1 MTTDTQTVAGRGA
14 DHALGLLIADGPRAA
29 QQARLIL
36 EDPTQAADERAV
48 AQVVLL
54 LVALREGGDAE
65 AEQLLAATES
75 FLQESAPVPRAMDLL
90 EHARGLRLRRQGRP
104 AESAALLE
112 PLNDRRDTRPT
123 VDACLTAAAL
133 GVAVSMAGDA
143 MAGLEHFYR
152 ALTLARL
159 SGNRSLLVNA
169 LNNLGST
176 QADLYNLDDA
186 EPMLRECLEQALQ
199 LGSRRQ
205 IIYAAG
211 NLVQCLCQMGQDS
224 QALAVARE
232 HLMPLVRADDPPAL
246 QRDEEV
252 AHALLNNGLVDEAQ
266 DWLDRDASVDP
277 MSNEMGTARAWLR
290 GRLLLA
296 RGQPEAA
303 LALCRQ
309 QQQRL
314 LEHGEQG
321 TVAADELGLLRLAA
335 QAAHRTGDHAL
346 AYDYLYQ
353 AFARHEL
360 LLGRAARSRQLSLQI
375 THRLRQ
381 TEWERD
387 AARELAAR
395 LETLNTS
402 LQAQMAE
409 NERLQER
416 LRALALEDP
425 LTGLHNRRHLMEAG
439 ATLLALMR
447 RRQEPL
453 AVALVDLD
461 HFKRVNDE
469 YGHDAGDRVLRGFA
483 DLTRRYTRIEDLA
496 CRFGGE
502 EFVLLLPGARAEQ
515 AATRLTALLERFR
528 EERFTDA
535 EGRSFSCTFSAGVT
549 QSDLSAEGLSHL
561 LTQADAALYAAK
573 AGGRNQVRLA
583 TPTRPSG

>member
-246 QRDEEV
+246 QRDE
-252 AHALLNNGLVDEAQ
+252 
-266 DWLDRDASVDP
+266 
-277 MSNEMGTARAWLR
+277 
-290 GRLLLA
+290 
-296 RGQPEAA
+296 
-303 LALCRQ
+303 
-309 QQQRL
+309 
-314 LEHGEQG
+314 
-321 TVAADELGLLRLAA
+321 
-335 QAAHRTGDHAL
+335 
-346 AYDYLYQ
+346 
-353 AFARHEL
+353 
-360 LLGRAARSRQLSLQI
+360 
-375 THRLRQ
+375 
-381 TEWERD
+381 
-387 AARELAAR
+387 
-395 LETLNTS
+395 
-402 LQAQMAE
+402 
-409 NERLQER
+409 
-416 LRALALEDP
+416 
-425 LTGLHNRRHLMEAG
+425 
-439 ATLLALMR
+439 
-447 RRQEPL
+447 
-453 AVALVDLD
+453 
-461 HFKRVNDE
+461 
-469 YGHDAGDRVLRGFA
+469 
-483 DLTRRYTRIEDLA
+483 
-496 CRFGGE
+496 
-502 EFVLLLPGARAEQ
+502 
-515 AATRLTALLERFR
+515 
-528 EERFTDA
+528 
-535 EGRSFSCTFSAGVT
+535 
-549 QSDLSAEGLSHL
+549 
-561 LTQADAALYAAK
+561 
-573 AGGRNQVRLA
+573 
-583 TPTRPSG
+583 